1 MSENDRGVN
10 DSQTEVSTLHVRI
23 ENRGS
28 FFDRIEETVD
38 SLETGDNVEE
48 PSDRGLSLP
57 DEEAL
62 ARVFSAQ
69 NLQLIRAIAQHEP
82 SSMRRLATIVDRDI
96 KNVSQN
102 LNELESLGL
111 VDLVDEGR
119 AKRPVVPYDEI
130 EVIYP
135 VRSLNGEELPFNPSP
150 ADD

>member
-1 MSENDRGVN
+1 MSENDPDVN
-10 DSQTEVSTLHVRI
+10 DSRTEVSTLHVRI

-38 SLETGDNVEE
+38 SIGSGEDVEAS
-48 PSDRGLSLP
+48 SDRGLSLP

-69 NLQLIRAIAQHEP
+69 NLQLIRATAQHAP

-111 VDLVDEGR
+111 VDLFDEGR

-135 VRSLNGEELPFNPSP
+135 VRSLDGEELPSNLSP

>member
-1 MSENDRGVN
+1 MSEKDPMNDR
-10 DSQTEVSTLHVRI
+10 QTEVRTLHVRI
-23 ENRGS
+23 EEKGS
-28 FFDRIEETVD
+28 YFDRVAEAVDDIENGND
-38 SLETGDNVEE
+38 VEKT
-48 PSDRGLSLP
+48 SDRGLSLP

-102 LNELESLGL
+102 LNELENLGII
-111 VDLVDEGR
+111 DLVDEGR
-119 AKRPVVPYDEI
+119 AKRPVVSYDEI

-135 VRSLNGEELPFNPSP
+135 VRDLNDEELSFHHSP
-150 ADD
+150 ADE

>member
-1 MSENDRGVN
+1 MSETDPPGNDR
-10 DSQTEVSTLHVRI
+10 QTEVNTLHVRI
-23 ENRGS
+23 EDS
-28 FFDRIEETVD
+28 SSYFDRIEEAVD
-38 SLETGDNVEE
+38 EIE
-48 PSDRGLSLP
+48 SDEDTAGTSGRGLSLP

-82 SSMRRLATIVDRDI
+82 SSMRQLASIVDRDI

-102 LNELESLGL
+102 LNELEGLGL

-130 EVIYP
+130 EVTYP
-135 VRSLNGEELPFNPSP
+135 VRGLSGDELRSRSSL

>member
-1 MSENDRGVN
+1 MSENDPGVN
-10 DSQTEVSTLHVRI
+10 DSQAEVSTLHVRI

-38 SLETGDNVEE
+38 SLETDDNIDE
-48 PSDRGLSLP
+48 PSERGLSLP

-69 NLQLIRAIAQHEP
+69 NLQLIRAVAQHEP

-135 VRSLNGEELPFNPSP
+135 VRSLDGEELPSNPSP

>member
-1 MSENDRGVN
+1 MSENDPGVN
-10 DSQTEVSTLHVRI
+10 DRHAAVNTLHVRI
-23 ENRGS
+23 ADSGS
-28 FFDRIEETVD
+28 YFDRLEEAVDDIENGVD
-38 SLETGDNVEE
+38 EASTGE
-48 PSDRGLSLP
+48 RGLSLP

-82 SSMRRLATIVDRDI
+82 SSMRHLATIVDRDI

-102 LNELESLGL
+102 LNGLESLGL
-111 VDLVDEGR
+111 IDLVDEGR

-135 VRSLNGEELPFNPSP
+135 VRGFDDEELPFQHSP

>member
-1 MSENDRGVN
+1 MSENDPKMN
-10 DSQTEVSTLHVRI
+10 DRQTEVSTLHVRI
-23 ENRGS
+23 EDSNS
-28 FFDRIEETVD
+28 YFDRVEAAVD
-38 SLETGDNVEE
+38 EIDTDEDVTGASE
-48 PSDRGLSLP
+48 RGLSLP

-69 NLQLIRAIAQHEP
+69 NLQLIRATAQHEP
-82 SSMRRLATIVDRDI
+82 SSMRELAEIVERDI

-130 EVIYP
+130 EVVYP
-135 VRSLNGEELPFNPSP
+135 VRSLSDEDTSFQHSP

>member
-1 MSENDRGVN
+1 MSENDLGATDR
-10 DSQTEVSTLHVRI
+10 QTEVTTLHVRI
-23 ENRGS
+23 EDS
-28 FFDRIEETVD
+28 DSYFDRIEEAVD
-38 SLETGDNVEE
+38 EIGSGDDGA
-48 PSDRGLSLP
+48 SASGRGLSLP

-82 SSMRRLATIVDRDI
+82 SSMRRLAAIVDRDI

-111 VDLVDEGR
+111 IDLVDEGR

-130 EVIYP
+130 EVIYA
-135 VRSLNGEELPFNPSP
+135 VRERSDEEPPFQSSP